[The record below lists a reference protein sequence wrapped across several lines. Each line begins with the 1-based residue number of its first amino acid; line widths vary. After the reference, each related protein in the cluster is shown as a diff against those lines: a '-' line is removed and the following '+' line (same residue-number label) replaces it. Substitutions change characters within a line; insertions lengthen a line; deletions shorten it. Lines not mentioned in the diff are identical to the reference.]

1 MALIDDIKE
10 EIKRAHMPKVPEQE
24 KKPEKKRRQRS
35 KEEIAAYIARKQ
47 AEEERRMLENQGA
60 EKPKRGRKRKPQEAN
75 AEIKDS
81 PVKSERKKRIK
92 NVQESTCTKPRPK
105 HFQTIELPDGGSI
118 VLIYMPGAT
127 S

>member
-47 AEEERRMLENQGA
+47 AEEERRMLEKQGA
-60 EKPKRGRKRKPQEAN
+60 EKPKRGRKRKSQEAN
-75 AEIKDS
+75 AEIKDVHVMS
-81 PVKSERKKRIK
+81 DRKKRIM
-92 NVQESTCTKPRPK
+92 NVQESTCTKQRPK
-105 HFQTIELPDGGSI
+105 HIQTIELPDGGSI
-118 VLIYMPGAT
+118 VLIYMPGAA